1 MVRPRILAAP
11 TAGGTA
17 ASQARI
23 IGTGTLPLSA
33 IDRDFP
39 QARRNWRHDK
49 GDQRLTELTESI
61 RQHGIIEP
69 LVVTPLGGGKY
80 LLIAGHRRY
89 VAAQR
94 AGLTE
99 APVTIVDASEE
110 QRTALQIVENVQRQ
124 DLHPLDEAQA
134 YADLLESYGSI
145 AAVARLVGVSAS
157 TVSGKLR

>member
-1 MVRPRILAAP
+1 MARPRILP
-11 TAGGTA
+11 TPSPTDTP
-17 ASQARI
+17 ASPVRI

-33 IDRDFP
+33 IERDFP

-49 GDQRLTELTESI
+49 GDRRLHELTESI

-69 LVVTPLGGGKY
+69 LVVTPLGAGKY

-124 DLHPLDEAQA
+124 WTCSAT
-134 YADLLESYGSI
+134 G
-145 AAVARLVGVSAS
+145 AVAHI
-157 TVSGKLR
+157 T

>member
-1 MVRPRILAAP
+1 MARQRMSTPATVGDAP
-11 TAGGTA
+11 
-17 ASQARI
+17 SHHARI
-23 IGTGTLPLSA
+23 IGTGTVPLDA

-49 GDQRLTELTESI
+49 GDQRLNELTDSI
-61 RQHGIIEP
+61 REHGIIEP

-94 AGLTE
+94 AGLRE
-99 APVTIVDASEE
+99 APVTIVDASQE

-124 DLHPLDEAQA
+124 DLHPLDE
-134 YADLLESYGSI
+134 
-145 AAVARLVGVSAS
+145 
-157 TVSGKLR
+157 